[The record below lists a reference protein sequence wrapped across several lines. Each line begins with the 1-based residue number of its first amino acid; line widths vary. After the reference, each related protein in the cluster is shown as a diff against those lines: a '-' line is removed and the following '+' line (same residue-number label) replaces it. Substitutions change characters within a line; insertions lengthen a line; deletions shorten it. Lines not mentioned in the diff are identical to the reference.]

1 MENEVNSYLLIKEAF
16 DLPDVKPNELAPLIL
31 AHIGDAVYEVVIRTI
46 ELSKGNRAIVKVH
59 SDSIKLVNAKTQAEL
74 ADKILPILSPEEEA
88 QYRRGRNAKAAT
100 HAKNASVSDYRKA
113 TGVEALI
120 GYLYLLGRTDRIFQ
134 LLSFLPLEGK
144 VVAKLPDEV

>member
-1 MENEVNSYLLIKEAF
+1 MDCNKDLYQAIKDEF
-16 DLPDVKPNELAPLIL
+16 DLKELKPNEVSPLIL

-74 ADKILPILSPEEEA
+74 ADKILPVLSPEEEA

-100 HAKNASVSDYRKA
+100 HAKNASISDYRKA

-120 GYLYLLGRTDRIFQ
+120 GYLYLLGRTDRI
-134 LLSFLPLEGK
+134 LELIHFLPLEGRE
-144 VVAKLPDEV
+144 AETRCQRS